1 MSGEERRRQIGSVW
15 KNMRAHRLSVACS
28 SRPRESVSAIDRR
41 SRDRLPGGLIGGAHL
56 EARSVTLTDIFG
68 HFESRVCRDYA
79 PDRFVD
85 I

>member
-1 MSGEERRRQIGSVW
+1 
-15 KNMRAHRLSVACS
+15 MRAHRSSVACF

-41 SRDRLPGGLIGGAHL
+41 SRDRLPGGLIGCAHL
-56 EARSVTLTDIFG
+56 DAGSVTSTDIFG

-79 PDRFVD
+79 PHRFVD